1 MAADVFQPSGDGCL
15 CVMSY
20 QYLFCASC
28 GTRRTGHGYQCSVC
42 GNLLRHA
49 RPGTTK
55 PTSVMRTS
63 TVQWQ
68 APALERAAKPERQ
81 PIAA

>member
-1 MAADVFQPSGDGCL
+1 MIS
-15 CVMSY
+15 VMNF

-42 GNLLRHA
+42 GNLLRHETPRVTHA
-49 RPGTTK
+49 P
-55 PTSVMRTS
+55 SALRT

-68 APALERAAKPERQ
+68 APVPARTPEPERQ
-81 PIAA
+81 PVAA